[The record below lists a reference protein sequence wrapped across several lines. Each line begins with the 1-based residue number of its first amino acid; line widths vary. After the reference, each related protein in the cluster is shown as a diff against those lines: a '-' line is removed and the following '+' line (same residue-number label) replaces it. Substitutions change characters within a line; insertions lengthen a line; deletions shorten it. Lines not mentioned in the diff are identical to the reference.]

1 MHNEFE
7 IMALLI
13 FFQKAQ
19 EEVEK
24 HLKTAELLSLQGDT
38 QGQRDQLV
46 NELLRVHTRFQARIN
61 EYQILL
67 KMTVKFFED
76 LREVKRLF
84 SDAEDFHFH
93 VFGCT
98 KCEGENNDLC

>member
-1 MHNEFE
+1 
-7 IMALLI
+7 MALLI

-67 KMTVKFFED
+67 NMTVKFFEN
-76 LREVKRLF
+76 LREVTR
-84 SDAEDFHFH
+84 
-93 VFGCT
+93 
-98 KCEGENNDLC
+98 